1 MIKYIIAFN
10 SVGLGDV
17 LSYRHRGA
25 VSRNGSAITSD
36 GRRSKAL
43 GLFSNIYLH
52 AERGA
57 DLFESGTDCLRRAAA
72 HLPISLSIA
81 MAALRWGCSCL
92 VAAVNRRKLSSWGPS
107 TKRTVFR

>member
-1 MIKYIIAFN
+1 MSYLIVIVAPFLVTEAQLRRTAAGRKLSAYSPISICTP
-10 SVGLGDV
+10 SV
-17 LSYRHRGA
+17 
-25 VSRNGSAITSD
+25 
-36 GRRSKAL
+36 
-43 GLFSNIYLH
+43 
-52 AERGA
+52 GA